1 MMTKEGSTKIVNF
14 MTPGAGGRGGDMR
27 WMVKITGMYNNF
39 DDVHIAIVYS
49 PVIMKLS
56 SGIVALY
63 LFYDRHVDVKI

>member
-1 MMTKEGSTKIVNF
+1 
-14 MTPGAGGRGGDMR
+14 MR